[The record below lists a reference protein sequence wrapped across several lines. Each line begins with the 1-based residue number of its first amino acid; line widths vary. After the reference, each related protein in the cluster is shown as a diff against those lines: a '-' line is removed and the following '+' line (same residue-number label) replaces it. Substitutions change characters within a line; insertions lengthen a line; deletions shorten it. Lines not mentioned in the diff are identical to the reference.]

1 MHFMGRRKGNTRMDA
16 SRGVCVQFVPVN
28 DVTGWDATHELRSVG
43 LNLTLRELYAGL
55 LVEV

>member
-1 MHFMGRRKGNTRMDA
+1 MDA